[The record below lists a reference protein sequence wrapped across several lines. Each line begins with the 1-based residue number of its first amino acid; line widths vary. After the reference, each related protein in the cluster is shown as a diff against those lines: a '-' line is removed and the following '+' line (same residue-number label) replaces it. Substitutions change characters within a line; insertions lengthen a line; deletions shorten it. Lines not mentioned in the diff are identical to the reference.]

1 MNNDDDSISLSD
13 DNNSFDYLKKIK
25 FNNEVNESNEL
36 NNEVNESNEF
46 TNEVN
51 ESNEFNNEEKE
62 PHGNE
67 EINSEKKIE
76 INNRTTTT
84 NTKRGRNK
92 TSDSINPHTRNA
104 IDNKIKKIRIHAI
117 TFGID
122 LFNDC
127 IRKELKKIYRK
138 KKLILRSISREITGD
153 ITIDFNNTFF
163 NSTLEFIYS
172 NPLNEKYSKSG
183 KNSNI
188 IVINELKKINN
199 PSINNLLN
207 MKFRDLFTLFV
218 NSDKNYSQKEFGI
231 KKAETFDDFISDLQ
245 KKNEYEKYISDL
257 KKLLQIFLIILN

>member
-13 DNNSFDYLKKIK
+13 DNNSFDYLKKIN
-25 FNNEVNESNEL
+25 FNNEVNESNEI
-36 NNEVNESNEF
+36 NNEV
-46 TNEVN
+46 
-51 ESNEFNNEEKE
+51 KE
-62 PHGNE
+62 HHDNE

-76 INNRTTTT
+76 INNI
-84 NTKRGRNK
+84 K
-92 TSDSINPHTRNA
+92 TSDSNSKNA
-104 IDNKIKKIRIHAI
+104 NDNKIKKIRILAI

-138 KKLILRSISREITGD
+138 KNLILRSISREITGD

-163 NSTLEFIYS
+163 DSTLEFIYS
-172 NPLNEKYSKSG
+172 NPLNEKYSKFG

-218 NSDKNYSQKEFGI
+218 NSDKNYLQKEFGI
-231 KKAETFDDFISDLQ
+231 KKAKTFDDFISDLQ
-245 KKNEYEKYISDL
+245 KKNE
-257 KKLLQIFLIILN
+257 N